1 MNFEQLLDA
10 ASKQGIS
17 PKLIEIWIP
26 KEKFIDAVIQG
37 NSLSITRI
45 DDPFYGMAFGPE
57 PYIDARWTHFSCTRS
72 TPKSKTSQF
81 KLDGQWD
88 AYGIE
93 TKEFDVSYEILKDP
107 EAIDTFIETHAPQS
121 SIRARDKEV
130 VAWVGISNI
139 ALGAICKWESG
150 GYVLSAIVVA
160 EEFRGEGFGKKIT
173 SALVDRAKQMG
184 IDYVALG
191 VWAKNG
197 AAIATYK
204 AVGFE
209 LLGQFNSFEV

>member
-10 ASKQGIS
+10 ATKLGIS
-17 PKLIEIWIP
+17 TKLIEIWIP
-26 KEKFIDAVIQG
+26 KAKFVDAIIEG
-37 NSLSITRI
+37 SSLSVTRL
-45 DDPFYGMAFGPE
+45 DDPFYGMAFGPN
-57 PYIDARWTHFSCTRS
+57 PLIDTRWKHFSCTRS
-72 TPKSKTSQF
+72 TPKSVTSQF

-88 AYGIE
+88 SYGME
-93 TKEFDVSYEILKDP
+93 TINFDLDYQILRDL
-107 EAIDTFIETHAPQS
+107 ESVDSFIETHAPQS
-121 SIRARDKEV
+121 SIRARDEEV
-130 VAWVGISNI
+130 VAWAGIPNI

-160 EEFRGEGFGKKIT
+160 EEFRGQGFGKKIT
-173 SALVDRAKQMG
+173 CALVDHAKRIG

-191 VWAKNG
+191 VWAKND

-204 AVGFE
+204 SVGFE